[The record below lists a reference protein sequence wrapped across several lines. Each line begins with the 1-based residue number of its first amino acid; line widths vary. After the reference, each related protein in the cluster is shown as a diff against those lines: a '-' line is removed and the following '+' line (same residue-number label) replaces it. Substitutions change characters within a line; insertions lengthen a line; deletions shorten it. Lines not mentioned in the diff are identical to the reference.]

1 MDQVFIGKQRA
12 CSKQHNL
19 RMAHLKDD
27 NYKGAGVGSTG
38 AGFATGV
45 SGSHAVTTLSLKGQA
60 EGVTPGA
67 GGTEN

>member
-1 MDQVFIGKQRA
+1 
-12 CSKQHNL
+12 
-19 RMAHLKDD
+19 MAHLKDD

-45 SGSHAVTTLSLKGQA
+45 SGGHAVTTLSLKGQA